1 MSSEIE
7 QIRKQ
12 MLTLGI
18 SAKSLSRKTSLP
30 EDIIERILTGKQI
43 LSFITRSKI
52 NYALRG

>member
-12 MLTLGI
+12 MLALGI
-18 SAKSLSRKTSLP
+18 SAKSLSFKTSLP
-30 EDIIERILTGKQI
+30 EDTIERILTGKQV
-43 LSFITRSKI
+43 LSYITRSKI